1 MASAAAAAESIPARH
16 PGTGEPRRLHRLLR
30 LDRLPLA
37 LLDRIRAERSQG
49 HTWDEIE
56 QASPQWP
63 EWEQAAPEV
72 LAGFPGRHLPHTSL
86 QRWYD
91 LRVQQVQR
99 ERAAQAAATEDFAA
113 ELAERRIPNLGAA
126 IKDALGESVLRLAQ
140 EGGDEQRLRDELCR
154 LAQVVSALDRDE
166 IARQKLELERRK
178 VVLAE
183 QRAEVD
189 RLLAQRGMSRHD
201 RSQFIEGI
209 INSPAFER
217 YIMEWAGIVMARA
230 AAKAAEKF
238 AAEPAP
244 KEGPTKA
251 APAPDGQPAPDSE
264 PEASAEPGRDND
276 SAPAVAPPPPA
287 SACERPP
294 SPASGRDLI
303 SLLARARDLTA
314 FPPHTREL
322 LSRACGR
329 QSLPPEIPL
338 EREQASWTAEAYARL
353 REAIMAEL
361 TDLAAEDECDEPE
374 DGSAQPEA

>member
-1 MASAAAAAESIPARH
+1 
-16 PGTGEPRRLHRLLR
+16 

-329 QSLPPEIPL
+329 QSLPPETPL
-338 EREQASWTAEAYARL
+338 EEKETSSTAEAFARL
-353 REAIMAEL
+353 RKQIMEYLNESA
-361 TDLAAEDECDEPE
+361 EPE
-374 DGSAQPEA
+374 V

>member
-1 MASAAAAAESIPARH
+1 MAAFSEIGPIPQGESGETNRPRPH
-16 PGTGEPRRLHRLLR
+16 PKSGEPRRLHRLLR

-37 LLDRIRAERSQG
+37 LLDRIRAERAQG

-56 QASPQWP
+56 QVSPQWP

-99 ERAAQAAATEDFAA
+99 ERAAQAAAAEDFAA
-113 ELAERRIPNLGAA
+113 QLAERRIPNLGTA
-126 IKDALGESVLRLAQ
+126 IKDALGESVLRLVQ

-166 IARQKLELERRK
+166 LARQKLELERRK

-189 RLLAQRGMSRHD
+189 RLLAQRGMSRYD
-201 RSQFIEGI
+201 QGQFIEGI

-238 AAEPAP
+238 AAAPAP
-244 KEGPTKA
+244 KDEPTKA
-251 APAPDGQPAPDSE
+251 APAPDSE
-264 PEASAEPGRDND
+264 PGASPEPGREDG

-329 QSLPPEIPL
+329 QSLPPETPL
-338 EREQASWTAEAYARL
+338 EEKETSSTAEAFARL
-353 REAIMAEL
+353 RKQIMEYLNESA
-361 TDLAAEDECDEPE
+361 EPE
-374 DGSAQPEA
+374 V

>member
-1 MASAAAAAESIPARH
+1 MAAFSEISPGPAPGSIPQGGTGETNRPRPH
-16 PGTGEPRRLHRLLR
+16 PKSGEPRRLHRLLR

-37 LLDRIRAERSQG
+37 LLDRIRAERAQG
-49 HTWDEIE
+49 RTWDEIE

-63 EWEQAAPEV
+63 EWEQATPEV
-72 LAGFPGRHLPHTSL
+72 LAGFPDRRLPHSSV

-99 ERAAQAAATEDFAA
+99 ERADQAFAAEDLAA
-113 ELAERRIPNLGAA
+113 ELAARRIPNLGAA
-126 IKDALGESVLRLAQ
+126 VKDALSESVFRLVL

-183 QRAEVD
+183 QQAEVD

-209 INSPAFER
+209 INSPAFEA

-230 AAKAAEKF
+230 ATKAADKL

-244 KEGPTKA
+244 KDEPPKDE
-251 APAPDGQPAPDSE
+251 PAPDRQPAPDSE
-264 PEASAEPGRDND
+264 PAAEPGREDESAHD
-276 SAPAVAPPPPA
+276 VAPRAPA
-287 SACERPP
+287 ERPRA
-294 SPASGRDLI
+294 PAI
-303 SLLARARDLTA
+303 SRERPRSHQLARAGSRSHRIPSA
-314 FPPHTREL
+314 H
-322 LSRACGR
+322 SRAA
-329 QSLPPEIPL
+329 IPG
-338 EREQASWTAEAYARL
+338 L
-353 REAIMAEL
+353 RPS
-361 TDLAAEDECDEPE
+361 EPAT
-374 DGSAQPEA
+374 GKFSP